1 MVAGLLADRPGVPI
15 GAMVVACWIL
25 LLQAMAF
32 EMIWGELSMGL
43 LLSLQAPGLGTAVD
57 LIGPEATL
65 EELAEAAKGNSY
77 RSTWSLHGRS

>member
-1 MVAGLLADRPGVPI
+1 
-15 GAMVVACWIL
+15 
-25 LLQAMAF
+25 
-32 EMIWGELSMGL
+32 MGL
-43 LLSLQAPGLGTAVD
+43 LLSLRAPGLGTAVD